1 MKKIIIVACIG
12 MLFTI
17 GNAQMKKGLGFM
29 FGSRGGGFIFSGQ
42 WQVKAD
48 FFTGF
53 ETRIYDIKNDEE
65 LPVYNYYTGQY
76 LNVGDQALFMI
87 PVFGTVKWLP
97 FEGKIANNFSPFV
110 ALKLGPVLAVDG
122 KEEFQKWSKRWGKA
136 STITTYGGQIVFG
149 ILFLQRGGSSIS
161 PSIGYEFLPM
171 GSEVDGRNN
180 YSGAAINI
188 TFNMSPK
195 RR

>member
-1 MKKIIIVACIG
+1 MKKIIIMTCIG

-42 WQVKAD
+42 WQVKPD
-48 FFTGF
+48 LFTGF

-97 FEGKIANNFSPFV
+97 FKEKSPIIFPH
-110 ALKLGPVLAVDG
+110 L
-122 KEEFQKWSKRWGKA
+122 SH
-136 STITTYGGQIVFG
+136 
-149 ILFLQRGGSSIS
+149 
-161 PSIGYEFLPM
+161 
-171 GSEVDGRNN
+171 
-180 YSGAAINI
+180 
-188 TFNMSPK
+188 
-195 RR
+195 

>member
-1 MKKIIIVACIG
+1 
-12 MLFTI
+12 
-17 GNAQMKKGLGFM
+17 
-29 FGSRGGGFIFSGQ
+29 
-42 WQVKAD
+42 
-48 FFTGF
+48 
-53 ETRIYDIKNDEE
+53 
-65 LPVYNYYTGQY
+65 
-76 LNVGDQALFMI
+76 MI

>member
-1 MKKIIIVACIG
+1 MKKIIIMFCIG
-12 MLFTI
+12 MLVTI

-29 FGSRGGGFIFSGQ
+29 FGTRGGGFIFSGQ
-42 WQVKAD
+42 WQVKPD
-48 FFTGF
+48 LLTGF
-53 ETRIYDIKNDEE
+53 EARLYDIKNDEE

-76 LNVGDQALFMI
+76 LNVGDRALFMV

-97 FEGKIANNFSPFV
+97 YEGKIANNFSPFV
-110 ALKLGPVLAVDG
+110 ELKLGPVLAVDG

-136 STITTYGGQIVFG
+136 STIITYGGQIVFG
-149 ILFLQRGGSSIS
+149 ILFLQTGGSAIS

-171 GSEVDGRNN
+171 GIEVDGRKN

-188 TFNMSPK
+188 TFSMSPS